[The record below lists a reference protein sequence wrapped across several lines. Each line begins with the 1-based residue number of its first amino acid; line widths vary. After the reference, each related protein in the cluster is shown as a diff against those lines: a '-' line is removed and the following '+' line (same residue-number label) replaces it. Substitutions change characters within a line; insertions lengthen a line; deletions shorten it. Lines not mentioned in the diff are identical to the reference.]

1 MDLQERIARALCS
14 KANLPEN
21 IIRQGRP
28 MWMDFLGEAKAVLD
42 ALGEPLAWGYWLKGP
57 GRRGNSL
64 LRVSTSRDEAE
75 AVRENGVDVFPLIG
89 AKERPK

>member
-28 MWMDFLGEAKAVLD
+28 MWMDFLGEA
-42 ALGEPLAWGYWLKGP
+42 
-57 GRRGNSL
+57 
-64 LRVSTSRDEAE
+64 E
-75 AVRENGVDVFPLIG
+75 AVRENGMDVFPLIG